1 MSAPITQVV
10 QKLIYSALTITLVV
24 LPIEPTTLEVLN
36 EFTLK
41 FPSQDNSKPS

>member
-1 MSAPITQVV
+1 MSAPITQAVL
-10 QKLIYSALTITLVV
+10 KLIYSALTITLVV

-36 EFTLK
+36 EFILK